1 MQHMSNRLV
10 WILVGLLAF
19 IITIML
25 VLSTE
30 QGGAAAEYVW
40 TRIRGGYSVDDRL
53 EMHRADVQQR
63 VAPMFAAAGL
73 AWPPRQLALLAFKDQ
88 RTLELYAR
96 DRDTQAWTPVTGY
109 PILGMSGRL
118 GPKLREGDFQVPEG
132 LYRVEFL
139 NANSQ
144 FHLSIRLNYPNAF
157 DRERGVADGRTNLG
171 TDIMIHGS
179 TASIGCL
186 AMGNQVAEDLFIMA
200 ALAGR
205 ENVQVLIA
213 PTDFRRARAAV
224 NVAGPAWLSELYQN
238 LTIALRDF
246 PAAL

>member
-1 MQHMSNRLV
+1 MSNRLV
-10 WILVGLLAF
+10 WILVGLLSF
-19 IITIML
+19 IVTIML

-30 QGGAAAEYVW
+30 QGSTAAEYAW
-40 TRIRGGYSVDDRL
+40 TRIRGGYTVEDRL
-53 EMHRADVQQR
+53 EMHRAAVQER
-63 VAPMFAAAGL
+63 AAPLFATAGL
-73 AWPPRQLALLAFKDQ
+73 TWPPRQLALLAFKDQ
-88 RTLELYAR
+88 KKLELYAR
-96 DRDTQAWTPVTGY
+96 DRHAQAWQLVSRY

-118 GPKLREGDFQVPEG
+118 GPKLRAGDFQVPEG
-132 LYRVEFL
+132 QYRVEFL

-144 FHLSIRLNYPNAF
+144 FHLSLRLNYPNAF
-157 DRERGVADGRTNLG
+157 DRERGAADGRANLG

-213 PTDFRRARAAV
+213 PTDFRRARTAI
-224 NVAGPAWLSELYQN
+224 NVEGPNWLGDLYGT
-238 LTIALRDF
+238 LTVALRDF
-246 PAAL
+246 PVVP